1 MSEADTEFSKQI
13 SADVKHSPLLRVE
26 NLTTVFETGQR
37 KVTAVDDISFEIQR
51 GETFALV
58 GESGSGKSVSALSVI
73 RLLPEAAS
81 VTSGSVQFG
90 NQDLLSLPE
99 REMRDIRGSGISM
112 IFQEPMTSLNPV
124 VKVGKQISE
133 VLIRH
138 QDMSKKQARQRAL
151 DLLDAVNIKN
161 PAHTIDTFAHEL
173 SGGMKQRVMIAIALA
188 CEPKLL
194 IADEPTT
201 ALDVT
206 IQARVLDLINELQEK
221 FKMAILFITHDLA
234 VVKQVADHVAVMKQG
249 KIVEQSSN
257 KVFFSSPQHQY
268 SWDLFAALPTIEKR
282 GQPLLTSSNIDSGK
296 VLQDSKSRNQQD
308 SLKVSDLK
316 VHFPIKKGIFKRT
329 VGHVKAVDGVSLEI
343 PPGKTVALVGESGSG
358 KTTVGKGILRLVQPT
373 SGEVHYL
380 GLPIHQIDKQQLLEQ
395 RTNLQI
401 VFQDP
406 YSSMNPRMLVGDII
420 EEGMKA
426 LNVITDSHIRKE
438 KVLELLEQ
446 VGLSRDAHLRYPHEF
461 SGGQRQRICI
471 ARALAVNPK
480 IIICDEPTSALDVSV
495 QAQILDLLNDL
506 QARLGISYLFI
517 THNMSVVA
525 YFADQ
530 VAVMYQGEIVE
541 QGEVEQVLTNPQHE
555 YTKKLL
561 AAVPKLV
568 PPERI
573 EARI

>member
-1 MSEADTEFSKQI
+1 MSDNI
-13 SADVKHSPLLRVE
+13 SSLSDQKASSTLLRIE
-26 NLTTVFETGQR
+26 NLTTVFETGAR
-37 KVTAVDDISFEIQR
+37 HTTVVNDVSFEVKE

-58 GESGSGKSVSALSVI
+58 GESGSGKSITALSTI
-73 RLLPEAAS
+73 RLLPEAAR
-81 VTSGSVQFG
+81 VTNGSVFFG
-90 NQDLLSLPE
+90 SQDLLSLPE
-99 REMRDIRGSGISM
+99 RDMRNIRGSGISM

-124 VKVGKQISE
+124 TKVGKQIAE
-133 VLIRH
+133 VLVRH
-138 QDMSKKQARQRAL
+138 KGMSKAQARQRAL

-161 PAHTIDTFAHEL
+161 PAHTIDTYAHEL

-206 IQARVLDLINELQEK
+206 IQARVLDLINELQQK
-221 FKMAILFITHDLA
+221 FKMAILFITHDLG

-257 KVFFSSPQHQY
+257 EVFFSNPQHDY
-268 SWDLFAALPTIEKR
+268 SWDLFAALPAMNKR
-282 GQPLLTSSNIDSGK
+282 GQPLLAKNQVEK
-296 VLQDSKSRNQQD
+296 VVDQKVTEQDTLR
-308 SLKVSDLK
+308 VSDLK

-373 SGEVHYL
+373 SGEVSYL
-380 GLPIHQIDKQQLLEQ
+380 GLPIHEIDKQQLLEQ

-406 YSSMNPRMLVGDII
+406 YSSMNPRMLVGEII

-426 LNVITDSHIRKE
+426 LNVLKDTDARKAR
-438 KVLELLEQ
+438 VLELLEQ
-446 VGLSRDAHLRYPHEF
+446 VGLSQDAHLRYPHEF

-480 IIICDEPTSALDVSV
+480 VIICDEPTSALDVSV
-495 QAQILDLLNDL
+495 QAQILDLLNEL

-525 YFADQ
+525 YFADR
-530 VAVMYQGEIVE
+530 VAVMYQGKIVE
-541 QGEVEQVLTNPQHE
+541 EGEVEQVLTAPQHE

-561 AAVPKLV
+561 AAVPKLI
-568 PPERI
+568 PPEREI
-573 EARI
+573 VA

>member
-1 MSEADTEFSKQI
+1 MSDFEKQT
-13 SADVKHSPLLRVE
+13 KPSPLLRVE
-26 NLTTVFETGQR
+26 NLTTVFETGAR
-37 KVTAVDDISFEIQR
+37 KVTAVDGISFEVNE

-73 RLLPEAAS
+73 RLLPEAAR
-81 VTSGSVQFG
+81 VTSGSVHFDK
-90 NQDLLSLPE
+90 QDLLALPE

-138 QDMSKKQARQRAL
+138 KGMSKAQARQRAL

-161 PAHTIDTFAHEL
+161 PTHTIDTFAHEL

-206 IQARVLDLINELQEK
+206 IQARVLDLINELQQK
-221 FKMAILFITHDLA
+221 FKMAILFITHDLG
-234 VVKQVADHVAVMKQG
+234 VVKQVSDHVAVMKQG

-257 KVFFSSPQHQY
+257 EIFFSNPQHDY
-268 SWDLFAALPTIEKR
+268 SWDLFAALPAMEKR
-282 GQPLLTSSNIDSGK
+282 GKPLLATNEIEKIID
-296 VLQDSKSRNQQD
+296 QQVTEKD
-308 SLKVSDLK
+308 TLRVADLK

-373 SGEVHYL
+373 SGEVTYL

-406 YSSMNPRMLVGDII
+406 YSSMNPRMLIGDII

-426 LNVITDSHIRKE
+426 LNVLKDPEARKVR
-438 KVLELLEQ
+438 VLELLEQ
-446 VGLSRDAHLRYPHEF
+446 VGLSKDAHLRYPHEF
-461 SGGQRQRICI
+461 SGRTT
-471 ARALAVNPK
+471 
-480 IIICDEPTSALDVSV
+480 PTNLCCQS
-495 QAQILDLLNDL
+495 
-506 QARLGISYLFI
+506 ISSKSENYYL
-517 THNMSVVA
+517 
-525 YFADQ
+525 
-530 VAVMYQGEIVE
+530 
-541 QGEVEQVLTNPQHE
+541 
-555 YTKKLL
+555 
-561 AAVPKLV
+561 
-568 PPERI
+568 
-573 EARI
+573 

>member
-1 MSEADTEFSKQI
+1 
-13 SADVKHSPLLRVE
+13 
-26 NLTTVFETGQR
+26 
-37 KVTAVDDISFEIQR
+37 
-51 GETFALV
+51 
-58 GESGSGKSVSALSVI
+58 
-73 RLLPEAAS
+73 LLPEAARIS
-81 VTSGSVQFG
+81 SGSVHFG
-90 NQDLLSLPE
+90 KQDLLTLPE

-124 VKVGKQISE
+124 VKVGKQIAE

-138 QDMSKKQARQRAL
+138 KGMSKAQARQRAL
-151 DLLDAVNIKN
+151 DLLDAVKIKK
-161 PAHTIDTFAHEL
+161 PAHTIDTYAHEL

-206 IQARVLDLINELQEK
+206 IQATVLDLINELRQK
-221 FKMAILFITHDLA
+221 FNMAILFITHDLA
-234 VVKQVADHVAVMKQG
+234 VVKQVSDHVAVMRQG
-249 KIVEQSSN
+249 KIVEESSN
-257 KVFFSSPQHQY
+257 EVFFSNPIHDY
-268 SWDLFAALPTIEKR
+268 SWELFAALPAMEKR
-282 GQPLLTSSNIDSGK
+282 GKPLLAANGDTSEEIVNHQVSE
-296 VLQDSKSRNQQD
+296 QDTLR
-308 SLKVSDLK
+308 VSDLK

-329 VGHVKAVDGVSLEI
+329 IGHVKAVDGVSIDI

-373 SGEVHYL
+373 SGEVTYL
-380 GLPIHQIDKQQLLEQ
+380 GLPIHEIGKQQLLEQ

-406 YSSMNPRMLVGDII
+406 FSSMNPRMLVGDII

-426 LNVITDSHIRKE
+426 LKVLGNSEARKAR
-438 KVLELLEQ
+438 VLELLDQ
-446 VGLSRDAHLRYPHEF
+446 VGLSKDAHLRYPHEF

-506 QARLGISYLFI
+506 QHRLGISYLFI

-525 YFADQ
+525 YFADR
-530 VAVMYQGEIVE
+530 VAVMYQGKIVE

-568 PPERI
+568 PPEK
-573 EARI
+573 AA

>member
-1 MSEADTEFSKQI
+1 
-13 SADVKHSPLLRVE
+13 
-26 NLTTVFETGQR
+26 
-37 KVTAVDDISFEIQR
+37 
-51 GETFALV
+51 
-58 GESGSGKSVSALSVI
+58 
-73 RLLPEAAS
+73 
-81 VTSGSVQFG
+81 
-90 NQDLLSLPE
+90 
-99 REMRDIRGSGISM
+99 
-112 IFQEPMTSLNPV
+112 
-124 VKVGKQISE
+124 
-133 VLIRH
+133 
-138 QDMSKKQARQRAL
+138 
-151 DLLDAVNIKN
+151 
-161 PAHTIDTFAHEL
+161 
-173 SGGMKQRVMIAIALA
+173 MKQRVMIAIALA

-206 IQARVLDLINELQEK
+206 IQARVLDLINELQQK
-221 FKMAILFITHDLA
+221 FNMAILFITHDLG

-257 KVFFSSPQHQY
+257 EIFFSNPQHEY
-268 SWDLFAALPTIEKR
+268 SWDLFAALPAMEKR
-282 GQPLLTSSNIDSGK
+282 GKPLLASNEVEKQEQPLSPADHDPAYRDKETL
-296 VLQDSKSRNQQD
+296 R
-308 SLKVSDLK
+308 VSDLK

-343 PPGKTVALVGESGSG
+343 PPGQTVALVGESGSG

-373 SGEVHYL
+373 SGEVTYL
-380 GLPIHQIDKQQLLEQ
+380 DLPIHEIDKQQLLEQ

-426 LNVITDSHIRKE
+426 LNVLKDTVARKE
-438 KVLELLEQ
+438 RVLELLEQ
-446 VGLSRDAHLRYPHEF
+446 VGLSKDAHLRYPHEF

-506 QARLGISYLFI
+506 QGRLGISYLFI

-525 YFADQ
+525 YFADR
-530 VAVMYQGEIVE
+530 VAVMYQGKIVE
-541 QGEVEQVLTNPQHE
+541 EGEVVQVLTNPQHE

-568 PPERI
+568 PPERM

>member
-1 MSEADTEFSKQI
+1 MTDS
-13 SADVKHSPLLRVE
+13 LLQVS
-26 NLTTVFETGQR
+26 NLTTVFESSRRTM
-37 KVTAVDDISFEIQR
+37 TAVDDVSFEIKS

-58 GESGSGKSVSALSVI
+58 GESGSGKSVTALSVI
-73 RLLPEAAS
+73 RLLPSAAKL
-81 VTSGSVQFG
+81 TSGSILFEG
-90 NQDLLSLPE
+90 RDLLALPE

-124 VKVGKQISE
+124 VRVGKQISE
-133 VLIRH
+133 VLVRH
-138 QDMSKKQARQRAL
+138 QNMSKTQARQRAL
-151 DLLDAVNIKN
+151 DLLDAVQIKD
-161 PAHTIDTFAHEL
+161 PAHTIDTYAHEL

-206 IQARVLDLINELQEK
+206 VQATVLDLIKKLQEE

-234 VVKQVADHVAVMKQG
+234 VVKQVADHVAVMKNG

-257 KVFFSSPQHQY
+257 EIFFSNPQHQY
-268 SWDLFAALPTIEKR
+268 SWDLFAALPAIEKR
-282 GQPLLTSSNIDSGK
+282 GRPLLATEPKQGQVKVHQIGK
-296 VLQDSKSRNQQD
+296 NGALN
-308 SLKVSDLK
+308 VSDLK
-316 VHFPIKKGIFKRT
+316 VHFPIRKGIFKRT
-329 VGHVKAVDGVSLEI
+329 VGYVKAVDGVSLEI
-343 PPGKTVALVGESGSG
+343 PSGKTVALVGESGSG

-373 SGEVHYL
+373 SGEVNYL
-380 GLPIHQIDKQQLLEQ
+380 GLPIHNIDKKQLLEQ

-401 VFQDP
+401 IFQDP
-406 YSSMNPRMLVGDII
+406 FSSMNPRMLVGEII
-420 EEGMKA
+420 MEGMKA
-426 LNVITDSHIRKE
+426 LNVLPDAQARE
-438 KVLELLEQ
+438 KRVLELLQQ
-446 VGLSRDAHLRYPHEF
+446 VGLDQDAHLRYPHEF

-471 ARALAVNPK
+471 ARALAVDPK

-506 QARLGISYLFI
+506 QDRLGISYLFI

-525 YFADQ
+525 YFADY
-530 VAVMYQGEIVE
+530 VAVMYQGRIVE
-541 QGEVEQVLTNPQHE
+541 QGEVEQVLNAPEHE

-568 PPERI
+568 PPTKAGNNVAWEI
-573 EARI
+573 

>member
-1 MSEADTEFSKQI
+1 MSNSEQHAKS
-13 SADVKHSPLLRVE
+13 SALLHVE
-26 NLTTVFETGQR
+26 NLSTVFASGDRVT
-37 KVTAVDDISFEIQR
+37 TAVDDVSFEINE

-58 GESGSGKSVSALSVI
+58 GESGSGKSVTALSVI
-73 RLLPEAAS
+73 RLLPEAARIPAGA
-81 VTSGSVQFG
+81 VYFG
-90 NQDLLSLPE
+90 GKDLLALPE
-99 REMRDIRGSGISM
+99 RDMRDIRGSGISM

-124 VKVGKQISE
+124 VKVGKQIAE

-138 QDMSKKQARQRAL
+138 QNFSKAQARQRAL

-161 PAHTIDTFAHEL
+161 PAHTIDTYAHEL

-206 IQARVLDLINELQEK
+206 VQARVLDLINELQQK
-221 FKMAILFITHDLA
+221 FNMAILFITHDLA
-234 VVKQVADHVAVMKQG
+234 VVKQVANQVAVMKQG
-249 KIVEQSSN
+249 KIIEQSSN
-257 KVFFSSPQHQY
+257 EIFFSAPQHQY
-268 SWDLFAALPTIEKR
+268 SWDLFAALPAIEKR
-282 GQPLLTSSNIDSGK
+282 GKPLLASNNIPQEKIPELVVGK
-296 VLQDSKSRNQQD
+296 KDTLQ
-308 SLKVSDLK
+308 VHDLK

-329 VGHVKAVDGVSLEI
+329 VGYVKAVDGVSLEI

-373 SGEVHYL
+373 FGEVTYL
-380 GLPIHQIDKQQLLEQ
+380 GLPIHALNKQQLLKQ

-426 LNVITDSHIRKE
+426 LNVLSDSAARK
-438 KVLELLEQ
+438 KRVLELLEQ
-446 VGLSRDAHLRYPHEF
+446 VGLSKDAHLRYPHEF

-471 ARALAVNPK
+471 ARALAVDPK

-495 QAQILDLLNDL
+495 QAQILDLLTSL
-506 QARLGISYLFI
+506 QDKYGISYLFI

-525 YFADQ
+525 YFADR
-530 VAVMYQGEIVE
+530 VAVMYQGIIVE
-541 QGEVEQVLTNPQHE
+541 EGEVVQVLTNPQHE

-568 PPERI
+568 PPVR
-573 EARI
+573 AA

>member
-1 MSEADTEFSKQI
+1 MSEENSKGLNQ
-13 SADVKHSPLLRVE
+13 PLLRVE
-26 NLTTVFETGQR
+26 GLSTVFETGQR
-37 KVTAVDDISFEIQR
+37 KVVAVDDISFEIQE

-58 GESGSGKSVSALSVI
+58 GESGSGKSISALSVI
-73 RLLPEAAS
+73 RLLPDAAR
-81 VTSGSVQFG
+81 VTSGSIHFG
-90 NQDLLSLPE
+90 NQDLLALSE
-99 REMRDIRGSGISM
+99 RDMRNIRGSGISM

-138 QDMSKKQARQRAL
+138 KNMSKNEARQRAL

-161 PAHTIDTFAHEL
+161 PSHTIDTFAHEL

-257 KVFFSSPQHQY
+257 EIFFSSPQHEY
-268 SWDLFAALPTIEKR
+268 SWDLFAALPAMEKR
-282 GQPLLTSSNIDSGK
+282 GQPLLA
-296 VLQDSKSRNQQD
+296 RNGNAISQNSITHDQQD
-308 SLKVSDLK
+308 SLKVDDLK

-426 LNVITDSHIRKE
+426 LNVNPDTNQRKE

-506 QARLGISYLFI
+506 QARFGISYLFI

-525 YFADQ
+525 YFADR
-530 VAVMYQGEIVE
+530 VAVMYQGKIVE
-541 QGEVEQVLTNPQHE
+541 QGEVEQVLKDPQHE

-568 PPERI
+568 PPVK
-573 EARI
+573 AA

>member
-1 MSEADTEFSKQI
+1 MSDSN
-13 SADVKHSPLLRVE
+13 SSPLLQVD
-26 NLTTVFETGQR
+26 NLSVVFEDSR
-37 KVTAVDDISFEIQR
+37 RSVTAVDKVGFQVSE

-58 GESGSGKSVSALSVI
+58 GESGSGKSITALSII
-73 RLLPEAAS
+73 RLLPEAAK
-81 VTSGSVQFG
+81 VASGTVLFDG
-90 NQDLLSLPE
+90 KDLLTLPE
-99 REMRDIRGSGISM
+99 REMRDVRGSGISM

-124 VKVGKQISE
+124 VKVGRQISE
-133 VLIRH
+133 VLMRH
-138 QDMSKKQARQRAL
+138 QNMTKAQARQRAL
-151 DLLDAVNIKN
+151 DLLDAVKIPK
-161 PAHTIDTFAHEL
+161 PAYTIDTFAHEL

-206 IQARVLDLINELQEK
+206 IQAQVLELINELQQK

-234 VVKQVADHVAVMKQG
+234 VVKQVADHIAVMKG
-249 KIVEQSSN
+249 GEIVEHSSN
-257 KVFFSSPQHQY
+257 EVFFSSPQHQY
-268 SWDLFAALPTIEKR
+268 SWDLFAALPAMEKR
-282 GQPLLTSSNIDSGK
+282 GLPLLE
-296 VLQDSKSRNQQD
+296 RNHELHKPVIENATKND
-308 SLKVSDLK
+308 TLAVSDLK
-316 VHFPIKKGIFKRT
+316 VHFPIKKGILKRT
-329 VGHVKAVDGVSLEI
+329 VGYVKAVDGVSIEI

-373 SGEVHYL
+373 SGEVNYL
-380 GLPIHQIDKQQLLEQ
+380 GLPIHAIDKKQLLEQ

-406 YSSMNPRMLVGDII
+406 FSSMNPRMIVGEII
-420 EEGMKA
+420 EEGIKA
-426 LNVITDSHIRKE
+426 LNVIHDPEVRKIR
-438 KVLELLEQ
+438 VLELLEQ
-446 VGLSRDAHLRYPHEF
+446 VGLAKDAHLRYPHEF

-495 QAQILDLLNDL
+495 QAQILDLLNHL
-506 QARLGISYLFI
+506 QEQYGISYLFI

-525 YFADQ
+525 YFADR
-530 VAVMYQGEIVE
+530 VAVMYQGKIVE
-541 QGEVEQVLTNPQHE
+541 QGDVEQVLKNPVHE

-568 PPERI
+568 PPVQ
-573 EARI
+573 AA

>member
-1 MSEADTEFSKQI
+1 MSEFEKKI
-13 SADVKHSPLLRVE
+13 SSSPLLRVE
-26 NLTTVFETGQR
+26 NLTTVFETGAR
-37 KVTAVDDISFEIQR
+37 KVTAVDGVSFEVNE

-58 GESGSGKSVSALSVI
+58 GESGSGKSVTALSVI
-73 RLLPEAAS
+73 RLLPEAARI
-81 VTSGSVQFG
+81 TSGSVHFG
-90 NQDLLSLPE
+90 KQDLLSLPE

-138 QDMSKKQARQRAL
+138 KGMSKAQARQRAL
-151 DLLDAVNIKN
+151 DLLDAVNIKD

-206 IQARVLDLINELQEK
+206 IQATVLDLINELQQK
-221 FKMAILFITHDLA
+221 FKMAILFITHDLG
-234 VVKQVADHVAVMKQG
+234 VVKQVSDHVAVMKQG

-257 KVFFSSPQHQY
+257 EIFFSNPQHDY
-268 SWDLFAALPTIEKR
+268 SWDLFSALPAMEKR
-282 GQPLLTSSNIDSGK
+282 GKPLLATNEIEKIIDQHVTEK
-296 VLQDSKSRNQQD
+296 DTLRVA
-308 SLKVSDLK
+308 DLK

-329 VGHVKAVDGVSLEI
+329 VGYVKAVDGVSLEI

-373 SGEVHYL
+373 SGEVTYL

-401 VFQDP
+401 IFQDP

-426 LNVITDSHIRKE
+426 LNVLKDSGARKE
-438 KVLELLEQ
+438 RVLELLEQ
-446 VGLSRDAHLRYPHEF
+446 VGLSKDAHLRYPHEF

-525 YFADQ
+525 YFADR
-530 VAVMYQGEIVE
+530 VAVMYQGRIVE
-541 QGEVEQVLTNPQHE
+541 EGEVEQVLTNPQHE

-561 AAVPKLV
+561 AAVPRLV
-568 PPERI
+568 PPER
-573 EARI
+573 EHMDVRI

>member
-1 MSEADTEFSKQI
+1 MPELEKKI
-13 SADVKHSPLLRVE
+13 KLSPLLRVE
-26 NLTTVFETGQR
+26 NLTTVFEKGKR
-37 KVTAVDDISFEIQR
+37 KVTAVDGVSFEVSES
-51 GETFALV
+51 ETFALV
-58 GESGSGKSVSALSVI
+58 GESGSGKSVTALSVI
-73 RLLPEAAS
+73 RLLHEAAQI
-81 VTSGSVQFG
+81 TSGAIHFDR
-90 NQDLLSLPE
+90 QDLLALPE

-124 VKVGKQISE
+124 VKVGKQIAE

-138 QDMSKKQARQRAL
+138 QNMSKTQARRRAL

-161 PAHTIDTFAHEL
+161 PAHTINTFAHEL

-206 IQARVLDLINELQEK
+206 IQARVLELINELQQK

-257 KVFFSSPQHQY
+257 EIFFSNPQHNY
-268 SWDLFAALPTIEKR
+268 SWDLFSALPAMEKR
-282 GQPLLTSSNIDSGK
+282 GKPLLSTNKIEKIVDQNVTQK
-296 VLQDSKSRNQQD
+296 DTLRVR
-308 SLKVSDLK
+308 DLK

-329 VGHVKAVDGVSLEI
+329 VGYVKAVDGVSLEI

-373 SGEVHYL
+373 SGEVTYL
-380 GLPIHQIDKQQLLEQ
+380 DLPIHQIDKKQMLEQ
-395 RTNLQI
+395 RSNLQI

-426 LNVITDSHIRKE
+426 LNVLADSNARKQR
-438 KVLELLEQ
+438 VLELLEQ
-446 VGLSRDAHLRYPHEF
+446 VGLSQDSHLLYPHEF

-495 QAQILDLLNDL
+495 QAQILDLLNEL

-525 YFADQ
+525 YFADR
-530 VAVMYQGEIVE
+530 VAVMYQGKIVE
-541 QGEVEQVLTNPQHE
+541 EGEVEQVLTNPQHD

-568 PPERI
+568 PPER
-573 EARI
+573 EKVA

>member
-1 MSEADTEFSKQI
+1 MPNS
-13 SADVKHSPLLRVE
+13 LLHVD
-26 NLTTVFETGQR
+26 NLTTKFETSR
-37 KVTAVDDISFEIQR
+37 HTITAVNDVSFQVQA

-58 GESGSGKSVSALSVI
+58 GESGSGKSITALSVI
-73 RLLPEAAS
+73 RLLPVAAEVS
-81 VTSGSVQFG
+81 SGAVNFDG
-90 NQDLLSLPE
+90 ADLLTLPE
-99 REMRDIRGSGISM
+99 REMRNIRGSGISM

-124 VKVGKQISE
+124 VKVGRQISE

-138 QDMSKKQARQRAL
+138 QNMTKAQARQRDL
-151 DLLDAVNIKN
+151 DLLDAVKIPK
-161 PAHTIDTFAHEL
+161 PSYTIDTYAHEL

-206 IQARVLDLINELQEK
+206 IQAQVLDLINDLQQQ

-234 VVKQVADHVAVMKQG
+234 VVKQVADHVAVMKEG
-249 KIVEQSSN
+249 VIIEQSSN
-257 KVFFSSPQHQY
+257 EVFFSSPQHQY
-268 SWDLFAALPTIEKR
+268 SWDLFAALPAMEKR
-282 GQPLLTSSNIDSGK
+282 GRPLLASNNKQIHEAVVEGANGNGTLS
-296 VLQDSKSRNQQD
+296 VT
-308 SLKVSDLK
+308 DLK
-316 VHFPIKKGIFKRT
+316 VHFPIRKGILKRT
-329 VGHVKAVDGVSLEI
+329 AGHVKAVDGVSLEI
-343 PPGKTVALVGESGSG
+343 PAGKTVALVGESGSG

-373 SGEVHYL
+373 SGEVNYL
-380 GLPIHQIDKQQLLEQ
+380 GLPIHNIDRKQLLEQ

-406 YSSMNPRMLVGDII
+406 YSSMNPRMVVGEII

-426 LNVITDSHIRKE
+426 LNVVADAKSRKLR
-438 KVLELLEQ
+438 VLELLEQ
-446 VGLSRDAHLRYPHEF
+446 VGLDQYAHLRYPHEF

-495 QAQILDLLNDL
+495 QAQILDLLNNL
-506 QARLGISYLFI
+506 QDRYGISYLFI

-525 YFADQ
+525 YFADR
-530 VAVMYQGEIVE
+530 VAVMYQGKIVE
-541 QGEVEQVLTNPQHE
+541 QGEVEQVLMQPHHE

-561 AAVPKLV
+561 SAVPKLV
-568 PPERI
+568 PPMRD
-573 EARI
+573 A

>member
-1 MSEADTEFSKQI
+1 MPNS
-13 SADVKHSPLLRVE
+13 LLHVD
-26 NLTTVFETGQR
+26 NLTTKFETSR
-37 KVTAVDDISFEIQR
+37 HTITAVNDVSFQVQA

-58 GESGSGKSVSALSVI
+58 GESGSGKSVTALSVI
-73 RLLPEAAS
+73 RLLPVAAEVS
-81 VTSGSVQFG
+81 SGTVNFDG
-90 NQDLLSLPE
+90 ADLLTLPE
-99 REMRDIRGSGISM
+99 REMRNIRGSGISM

-124 VKVGKQISE
+124 VKVGRQISE

-138 QDMSKKQARQRAL
+138 QNMTKAQARQRAS
-151 DLLDAVNIKN
+151 DLLDAVKIPK
-161 PAHTIDTFAHEL
+161 PSYTIDTYAHEL

-206 IQARVLDLINELQEK
+206 IQAQVLDLINDLQQQ

-234 VVKQVADHVAVMKQG
+234 VVKQVADHVAVMKEG
-249 KIVEQSSN
+249 VIIEQSSN
-257 KVFFSSPQHQY
+257 EVFFSSPQHQY
-268 SWDLFAALPTIEKR
+268 SWDLFAALPAMEKR
-282 GQPLLTSSNIDSGK
+282 GRPLLASNNKQIHEAVVEGANGNGTLS
-296 VLQDSKSRNQQD
+296 VT
-308 SLKVSDLK
+308 DLK
-316 VHFPIKKGIFKRT
+316 VHFPIRKGILKRT

-343 PPGKTVALVGESGSG
+343 PAGKTVALVGESGSG

-373 SGEVHYL
+373 SGEVNYL
-380 GLPIHQIDKQQLLEQ
+380 GLPIHNIDRKQLLEQ

-406 YSSMNPRMLVGDII
+406 YSSMNPRMVVGEII

-426 LNVITDSHIRKE
+426 LNVVADAKSRKLR
-438 KVLELLEQ
+438 VLELLEQ
-446 VGLSRDAHLRYPHEF
+446 VGLDQYAHLRYPHEF

-495 QAQILDLLNDL
+495 QAQILDLLNNL
-506 QARLGISYLFI
+506 QDRYGISYLFI

-525 YFADQ
+525 YFADR
-530 VAVMYQGEIVE
+530 VAVMYQGKIVE
-541 QGEVEQVLTNPQHE
+541 QGEVEQVLMQPHHE

-561 AAVPKLV
+561 SAVPKLV
-568 PPERI
+568 PPMRD
-573 EARI
+573 A

>member
-1 MSEADTEFSKQI
+1 MSDLDHLKETS
-13 SADVKHSPLLRVE
+13 LLQVE
-26 NLTTVFETGQR
+26 NLTTVFETGNR
-37 KVTAVDDISFEIQR
+37 SVTAVDGVSFEVAK

-58 GESGSGKSVSALSVI
+58 GESGSGKSITALSVL
-73 RLLPEAAS
+73 RLLPEAAR
-81 VTSGSVQFG
+81 VTSGSVHFG
-90 NQDLLSLPE
+90 KQDLLTLPE

-124 VKVGKQISE
+124 VRVGKQIAE

-138 QDMSKKQARQRAL
+138 KGMSKAQARQRAL
-151 DLLDAVNIKN
+151 DLLDAVKIKK
-161 PAHTIDTFAHEL
+161 PAHTIDTYAHEL

-206 IQARVLDLINELQEK
+206 IQATVLDLINELRQK
-221 FKMAILFITHDLA
+221 FNMGILFITHDLA
-234 VVKQVADHVAVMKQG
+234 VVKQVSDHVAVMKQG

-257 KVFFSSPQHQY
+257 EIFFSNPQHDY
-268 SWDLFAALPTIEKR
+268 SWELFAALPAMEKR
-282 GQPLLTSSNIDSGK
+282 GKPLLAIDDDVSETINEKTTSHQTTEDDT
-296 VLQDSKSRNQQD
+296 LT
-308 SLKVSDLK
+308 VSDLK

-329 VGHVKAVDGVSLEI
+329 VGHVKAVDGVSIEI
-343 PPGKTVALVGESGSG
+343 PPGQTVALVGESGSG

-373 SGEVHYL
+373 SGEVTYL
-380 GLPIHQIDKQQLLEQ
+380 GLPIHEIGKQQLLEQ

-406 YSSMNPRMLVGDII
+406 FSSMNPRMLVGDII

-426 LNVITDSHIRKE
+426 LKVLDNSEARKAR
-438 KVLELLEQ
+438 VLELLEQ
-446 VGLSRDAHLRYPHEF
+446 VGLSKDAHLRYPHEF

-506 QARLGISYLFI
+506 QKRLGISYLFI

-525 YFADQ
+525 YFADR
-530 VAVMYQGEIVE
+530 VAVMHQGKIVE
-541 QGEVEQVLTNPQHE
+541 QGEVKQVLTNPQHE

-568 PPERI
+568 PPEKV
-573 EARI
+573 A

>member
-1 MSEADTEFSKQI
+1 MSEFEKKI
-13 SADVKHSPLLRVE
+13 SSSPLLRVE
-26 NLTTVFETGQR
+26 NLTTVFETGAR
-37 KVTAVDDISFEIQR
+37 KVTAVDGVSFEVNE

-58 GESGSGKSVSALSVI
+58 GESGSGKSVTALSVI
-73 RLLPEAAS
+73 RLLPEAARI
-81 VTSGSVQFG
+81 TSGSVHFG
-90 NQDLLSLPE
+90 KQDLLSLPE

-138 QDMSKKQARQRAL
+138 KGMSKAQARQRAL
-151 DLLDAVNIKN
+151 DLLDAVNIKD

-206 IQARVLDLINELQEK
+206 IQATVLDLINELQQK
-221 FKMAILFITHDLA
+221 FKMAILFITHDLG
-234 VVKQVADHVAVMKQG
+234 VVKQVSDHVAVMKQG

-257 KVFFSSPQHQY
+257 EIFFSNPQHDY
-268 SWDLFAALPTIEKR
+268 SWDLFSALPAMEKR
-282 GQPLLTSSNIDSGK
+282 GKPLLATNEIEKIIDQHVTEK
-296 VLQDSKSRNQQD
+296 DTLRVA
-308 SLKVSDLK
+308 DLK

-329 VGHVKAVDGVSLEI
+329 VGYVKAVDGVSLEI

-373 SGEVHYL
+373 SGEVTYL

-426 LNVITDSHIRKE
+426 LNVLKDSEARKE
-438 KVLELLEQ
+438 RVLELLEQ
-446 VGLSRDAHLRYPHEF
+446 VGLSKDAHLRYPHEF

-525 YFADQ
+525 YFADR
-530 VAVMYQGEIVE
+530 VAVMYQGKIVE
-541 QGEVEQVLTNPQHE
+541 EGEVEQVLTNPQHE

-568 PPERI
+568 PPER
-573 EARI
+573 EHMDVRI

>member
-1 MSEADTEFSKQI
+1 MSD
-13 SADVKHSPLLRVE
+13 LLLHVD
-26 NLTTVFETGQR
+26 NLTTIFETSR
-37 KVTAVDDISFEIQR
+37 RTITAVNDVSFQVNA

-58 GESGSGKSVSALSVI
+58 GESGSGKSVTALSVI
-73 RLLPEAAS
+73 RLLPEAAKL
-81 VTSGSVQFG
+81 TSGTVNFDG
-90 NQDLLSLPE
+90 TDLLALPE
-99 REMRDIRGSGISM
+99 RNMRDIRGSGISM

-124 VKVGKQISE
+124 VKVGRQISE

-138 QDMSKKQARQRAL
+138 QNMTKAQAHQRAL
-151 DLLDAVNIKN
+151 DLLDAVKIPK
-161 PAHTIDTFAHEL
+161 PSYTIDTFAHEL

-206 IQARVLDLINELQEK
+206 IQAQVLDLINDLQQQ

-234 VVKQVADHVAVMKQG
+234 VVKQVSDHVAVMKEG
-249 KIVEQSSN
+249 EIVEQSSN
-257 KVFFSSPQHQY
+257 EVFFSTPQHQY
-268 SWDLFAALPTIEKR
+268 SWDLFAALPAMEKR
-282 GQPLLTSSNIDSGK
+282 GQLLLASNHKIHKPTVKTIKDSDTLHVK
-296 VLQDSKSRNQQD
+296 
-308 SLKVSDLK
+308 DLK
-316 VHFPIKKGIFKRT
+316 VHFPIRKGIFKRT
-329 VGHVKAVDGVSLEI
+329 VGYVKAVDGVSLEI

-373 SGEVHYL
+373 SGEVTYL
-380 GLPIHQIDKQQLLEQ
+380 GLPIHNIDYKQLLEQ

-420 EEGMKA
+420 EEGMKS
-426 LNVITDSHIRKE
+426 LNVTPDANARKNR
-438 KVLELLEQ
+438 VLQLLKQ
-446 VGLSRDAHLRYPHEF
+446 IGLDEYAHMRYPHEF

-495 QAQILDLLNDL
+495 QAQILDLLNNL
-506 QARLGISYLFI
+506 QAKYGISYLFI

-525 YFADQ
+525 YFADR
-530 VAVMYQGEIVE
+530 VAVMYQGKIVE
-541 QGEVEQVLTNPQHE
+541 QGEVEQVLTNPNHE

-561 AAVPKLV
+561 SAVPKLV
-568 PPERI
+568 PPTRV
-573 EARI
+573 A

>member
-1 MSEADTEFSKQI
+1 MSNNDISDRKQ
-13 SADVKHSPLLRVE
+13 PLLRVE
-26 NLTTVFETGQR
+26 NLSIVFETGQR
-37 KVTAVDDISFEIQR
+37 KVTAVDNISFEIQE

-58 GESGSGKSVSALSVI
+58 GESGSGKSISALSVI
-73 RLLPEAAS
+73 RLLPEAARIS
-81 VTSGSVQFG
+81 SGSIYFC
-90 NQDLLSLPE
+90 NQDLLTLPE
-99 REMRDIRGSGISM
+99 REMRDVRGSGISM

-124 VKVGKQISE
+124 VKVGRQISE

-138 QDMSKKQARQRAL
+138 KNMSKSQARQRAL

-161 PAHTIDTFAHEL
+161 PSHTIDTFAHEL

-257 KVFFSSPQHQY
+257 EIFFSSPQHEY
-268 SWDLFAALPTIEKR
+268 SWDLFAALPAMEKR
-282 GQPLLTSSNIDSGK
+282 GRPLLARNGSLVS
-296 VLQDSKSRNQQD
+296 QKSVSHNQQD
-308 SLKVSDLK
+308 SLKVDDLK

-380 GLPIHQIDKQQLLEQ
+380 GLPIHKIDKQQLLEQ

-426 LNVITDSHIRKE
+426 LNVVSDSSERKE

-506 QARLGISYLFI
+506 QARFGISYLFI

-525 YFADQ
+525 YFADR
-530 VAVMYQGEIVE
+530 VAVMYQGKIVE
-541 QGEVEQVLTNPQHE
+541 QGEVEQVLKDPQHE
-555 YTKKLL
+555 YTKRLL

-568 PPERI
+568 PPERV
-573 EARI
+573 EVRAEL

>member
-1 MSEADTEFSKQI
+1 MVEQSHT
-13 SADVKHSPLLRVE
+13 PLLRVE
-26 NLTTVFETGQR
+26 NLTTVFETGKR
-37 KVTAVDDISFEIQR
+37 KVTAVDDVSFEINE

-58 GESGSGKSVSALSVI
+58 GESGSGKSISALSVI
-73 RLLPEAAS
+73 RLLPEAAR
-81 VTSGSVQFG
+81 VTSGSVYFG
-90 NQDLLSLPE
+90 SQDLLTLPE
-99 REMRDIRGSGISM
+99 RDMRDIRGSGISM

-124 VKVGKQISE
+124 VRVGKQISE

-138 QDMSKKQARQRAL
+138 KDMTKAQARQRAL
-151 DLLDAVNIKN
+151 DLLDAVNIKD
-161 PAHTIDTFAHEL
+161 PSHTIDTYAHEL

-206 IQARVLDLINELQEK
+206 IQATVLDLINDLQKK
-221 FKMAILFITHDLA
+221 FNMAILFITHDLA

-257 KVFFSSPQHQY
+257 EIFFSNPQHPY
-268 SWDLFAALPTIEKR
+268 SWDLFAALPAMEKR
-282 GQPLLTSSNIDSGK
+282 GKPLLAVAETVSNAANETTSSTTND
-296 VLQDSKSRNQQD
+296 DF
-308 SLKVSDLK
+308 LKVNDLK
-316 VHFPIKKGIFKRT
+316 VHFPIRKGLFKRT

-380 GLPIHQIDKQQLLEQ
+380 GLPIHSIGKEQLLEQ

-426 LNVITDSHIRKE
+426 LNVLSDSAARKE

-446 VGLSRDAHLRYPHEF
+446 VGLSKDAHLRYPHEF

-525 YFADQ
+525 YFADR
-530 VAVMYQGEIVE
+530 VAVMYQGKIVE
-541 QGEVEQVLTNPQHE
+541 QGDVEQVLIDPQHE

-568 PPERI
+568 PPEKV
-573 EARI
+573 A

>member
-1 MSEADTEFSKQI
+1 MVEQSHT
-13 SADVKHSPLLRVE
+13 PLLRVE
-26 NLTTVFETGQR
+26 NLTTVFETGKR
-37 KVTAVDDISFEIQR
+37 KVTAVDDVSFEINE

-58 GESGSGKSVSALSVI
+58 GESGSGKSISALSVI
-73 RLLPEAAS
+73 RLLPEAAR
-81 VTSGSVQFG
+81 VTSGSVYFG
-90 NQDLLSLPE
+90 SQDLLTLPE
-99 REMRDIRGSGISM
+99 RDMRDIRGSGISM

-124 VKVGKQISE
+124 VRVGKQISE

-138 QDMSKKQARQRAL
+138 KDMTKAQARQRAL
-151 DLLDAVNIKN
+151 DLLDAVNIKD
-161 PAHTIDTFAHEL
+161 PSHTIDTYAHEL

-206 IQARVLDLINELQEK
+206 IQATVLDLINDLQKK
-221 FKMAILFITHDLA
+221 FNMAILFITHDLA

-257 KVFFSSPQHQY
+257 EIFFSNPQHPY
-268 SWDLFAALPTIEKR
+268 SWDLFAALPAMEKR
-282 GQPLLTSSNIDSGK
+282 GKPLLAVAETVSNGANETTSSTTND
-296 VLQDSKSRNQQD
+296 DF
-308 SLKVSDLK
+308 LKVNDLK
-316 VHFPIKKGIFKRT
+316 VHFPIRKGLFKRT

-380 GLPIHQIDKQQLLEQ
+380 GLPIHSIGKEQLLEQ

-426 LNVITDSHIRKE
+426 LNVLSDSAARKE

-446 VGLSRDAHLRYPHEF
+446 VGLSKDAHLRYPHEF

-525 YFADQ
+525 YFADR
-530 VAVMYQGEIVE
+530 VAVMYQGKIVE
-541 QGEVEQVLTNPQHE
+541 QGDVEQVLIDPQHE

-568 PPERI
+568 PPEKV
-573 EARI
+573 A